1 MIPALVFFGLWIF
14 LMRRFADM
22 QGAGSLMSIG
32 KSMARVYIQTDTGVT
47 FADVAGVDE
56 ARQELELTTDMKTA

>member
-1 MIPALVFFGLWIF
+1 
-14 LMRRFADM
+14 
-22 QGAGSLMSIG
+22 
-32 KSMARVYIQTDTGVT
+32 MARVYIQTDTGVT